1 MKNFIKLIL
10 QKTFGFNNY
19 LYIFSIFKIS
29 TLKFD
34 KNEGVFLNLLNLLS
48 DDSIVLDI
56 GANIGIMTVLLAK
69 KCSKGKVYAFE
80 PIEDNFNALQRVLKF
95 FNIKNTTSER
105 IALGNADKTIKMIL
119 PVKNSVKLQ
128 GLPHVITAADGSHEE
143 GIEYNITQKSLDN
156 YWDYKENKISA
167 IKIDV
172 ENYESEV
179 FEGAVNLLKKYK
191 PIIYAELWNNDNR
204 YRSFKILEELGYKIM
219 IYLNGSFVDF
229 DKKKHEVDNFFF
241 FPDNSN

>member
-1 MKNFIKLIL
+1 MKNLIKLIL

-34 KNEGVFLNLLNLLS
+34 RNEGVFLNLLNLLS
-48 DDSIVLDI
+48 DDSVVLDI

-69 KCSKGKVYAFE
+69 RCNKGKVFAFE

-95 FNIKNTTSER
+95 FKIKNTTLER
-105 IALGNADKTIKMIL
+105 IALGNEDKTIKMIL
-119 PVKNSVKLQ
+119 PIKNSVKLQ
-128 GLPHVITAADGSHEE
+128 GLPHVITPNESHEE

-156 YWDYKENKISA
+156 YWDNRENKISA

-191 PIIYAELWNNDNR
+191 PIIYAELWNNENR
-204 YRSFKILEELGYKIM
+204 YRSFKLLEELGYKIK
-219 IYLNGSFVDF
+219 IFFNGSFVDF
-229 DKKKHEVDNFFF
+229 DKAKHDVDNFFF
-241 FPDNSN
+241 FPDNSK